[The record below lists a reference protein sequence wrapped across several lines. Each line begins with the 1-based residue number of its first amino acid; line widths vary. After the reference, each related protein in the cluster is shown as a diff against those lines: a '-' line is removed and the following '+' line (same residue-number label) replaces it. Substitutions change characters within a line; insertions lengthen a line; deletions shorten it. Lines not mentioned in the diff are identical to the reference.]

1 MNAAAMI
8 SVVHLRSGPW
18 RFVAAASVVLALV
31 HAALVALPGGW
42 DIVFAVILLA
52 TTVLVAKSLGLSF
65 GDIGLARRQVRPGLV
80 WGGTSVLILVL
91 VFGGLLAIPASRDF
105 VNDLGTSAGTSVW
118 LTTLVWIPL
127 RTVLLEELI
136 FRGVL
141 WAMIEK
147 RGGPNWALGGTAVAF
162 GVWHIAPAFSL
173 AQRGDVQ
180 AGAAIVGVLAFTT
193 VAGLLFGYLRR
204 RSDSLIAPVLLHWA
218 SNAVGVVAVYI
229 T

>member
-1 MNAAAMI
+1 MI
-8 SVVHLRSGPW
+8 SVVHLSRGPW
-18 RFVAAASVVLALV
+18 RFVAASSIGLAFI
-31 HAALVALPGGW
+31 HAGLVALPGGW
-42 DIVFAVILLA
+42 DILFAVILLA
-52 TTVLVAKSLGLSF
+52 TTVLTAKSLGLSF

-80 WGGTSVLILVL
+80 WGGTSVLILV
-91 VFGGLLAIPASRDF
+91 VAFGVLLSVPVTRDF

-141 WAMIEK
+141 WALIER
-147 RGGPNWALGGTAVAF
+147 RGGANWALGGTAVAF
-162 GVWHIAPAFSL
+162 GVWHIAPAISL
-173 AQRGDVQ
+173 AHRGDVQ
-180 AGAAIVGVLAFTT
+180 AIPAVIGVLAFTT

-204 RSDSLIAPVLLHWA
+204 RSDSLIAPVLMHWA
-218 SNAVGVVAVYI
+218 ANAVGVVAVSI

>member
-8 SVVHLRSGPW
+8 SVVHLRTGPW
-18 RFVAAASVVLALV
+18 RFIAAASVALAFV

-42 DIVFAVILLA
+42 DIVLA
-52 TTVLVAKSLGLSF
+52 ITLSVTTALAAKSLGLSF
-65 GDIGLARRQVRPGLV
+65 GDIGLARRQVRPGLI
-80 WGGTSVLILVL
+80 WGGASVLILVVAIGVL
-91 VFGGLLAIPASRDF
+91 VAIPAGRDL
-105 VNDLGTSAGTSVW
+105 VNDLGTSSGKSVW

-141 WAMIEK
+141 WALIVK
-147 RGGPNWALGGTAVAF
+147 RGGAKWALFGTAVAF
-162 GVWHIAPAFSL
+162 GIWHIAPAFSL
-173 AQRGDVQ
+173 AHRGDVQ
-180 AGAAIVGVLAFTT
+180 AGSAIVGVLVFTT

-218 SNAVGVVAVYI
+218 SNALGVVAVYI